1 MRNISLKLS
10 RDEMRNCPG
19 CQPYCDPSI
28 LAGLSDLRN
37 MLHSRVLPQKGSFA
51 LLDHIPLTHQLT
63 PIRLSDSGFIVTLAS
78 CPSAACCTSPGEPL
92 LAVGWGPRHA
102 VERAADVY
110 VGWSRQCKITPAL
123 SLYPSHRS
131 PGNSGY
137 PSTVSAIAA
146 LPTPSLPGLT
156 GPGMLVSQ
164 DW

>member
-1 MRNISLKLS
+1 MNGIPGRGTRTFRKPLHTASQPLLGCLLDEHPGEGGAFSEPFGFFQMRNISLKLS

-78 CPSAACCTSPGEPL
+78 CPSAACCTSPGDPCSQ
-92 LAVGWGPRHA
+92 WGGDH
-102 VERAADVY
+102 VT
-110 VGWSRQCKITPAL
+110 Q
-123 SLYPSHRS
+123 
-131 PGNSGY
+131 
-137 PSTVSAIAA
+137 
-146 LPTPSLPGLT
+146 
-156 GPGMLVSQ
+156 
-164 DW
+164 